1 MTFTNDPSV
10 RDQRLNDLL
19 RAIHPRYVDLALL
32 IVSAVL
38 IAFAIGYVVG
48 VRTAMKERPKSAS
61 TWRVQ

>member
-19 RAIHPRYVDLALL
+19 RAIHPRYVALL